1 MKITCFGDS
10 NVKRHQDIL
19 RYGILAK
26 NETTFVLTYTIDSLK
41 ENLFCITGE
50 EDYIIIHILTNDIKY
65 ICYNQPWKSVS
76 ERKNDL
82 KYLVYNFNIMIRKL
96 IAKYPTMKVII
107 SMILPRFDEKDLLL
121 LFSKGKKRN
130 FYGNEIIN
138 VELSKQLLE
147 VENVIMI
154 ENGDIEEMDFVEDKF
169 HLSKGGFEK
178 MCMKWKTEIG
188 REIYYQSYN

>member
-1 MKITCFGDS
+1 MFICTFVITALKIICFGDS
-10 NVKRHQDIL
+10 NVKRHRDL
-19 RYGILAK
+19 LENGILSK

-82 KYLVYNFNIMIRKL
+82 KYLAYNFNIMIRKL

-107 SMILPRFDEKDLLL
+107 SMILPRFDEKDLLEMG
-121 LFSKGKKRN
+121 SR
-130 FYGNEIIN
+130 GNEIIN
-138 VELSKQLLE
+138 DEISKLLLE
-147 VENVIMI
+147 VKNVILIKNSEM
-154 ENGDIEEMDFVEDKF
+154 EETDFVEDKI
-169 HLSKGGFEK
+169 HLSKSGFEK
-178 MCMKWKTEIG
+178 MCMKWRAAISE
-188 REIYYQSYN
+188 

>member
-1 MKITCFGDS
+1 MFICTFVITALKITCFGDS

-19 RYGILAK
+19 KYGILSK

-82 KYLVYNFNIMIRKL
+82 NYLAYNFTIMIRKL
-96 IAKYPTMKVII
+96 IAKYPTMKIII
-107 SMILPRFDEKDLLL
+107 SMILPRFDEKDLLEMG
-121 LFSKGKKRN
+121 SR
-130 FYGNEIIN
+130 GNEIIN
-138 VELSKQLLE
+138 DEISKLLCE
-147 VENVIMI
+147 VKDVILI
-154 ENGDIEEMDFVEDKF
+154 KNGEMEETDFVEDKI
-169 HLSKGGFEK
+169 HLSKDGFEK
-178 MCMKWKTEIG
+178 MCMKWRAAISE
-188 REIYYQSYN
+188 

>member
-19 RYGILAK
+19 KYGILSK

-41 ENLFCITGE
+41 ENLFCITGK

-82 KYLVYNFNIMIRKL
+82 NYLAYNFTIMIRKL
-96 IAKYPTMKVII
+96 ITKYPTMKIII
-107 SMILPRFDEKDLLL
+107 SMILPRFDEKDLLEM
-121 LFSKGKKRN
+121 GAR
-130 FYGNEIIN
+130 GNEIIN
-138 VELSKQLLE
+138 DEISKLLLE
-147 VENVIMI
+147 VKNVILI
-154 ENGDIEEMDFVEDKF
+154 KNGEMEETDFVEDKI
-169 HLSKGGFEK
+169 HLSKDGFEK
-178 MCMKWKTEIG
+178 MCMKWRAAISE
-188 REIYYQSYN
+188 

>member
-1 MKITCFGDS
+1 MFICTFVITALKITCFGDS

-19 RYGILAK
+19 KNGILSK

-41 ENLFCITGE
+41 ENLFSITGE
-50 EDYIIIHILTNDIKY
+50 EDYVIIHILTNDIKY

-82 KYLVYNFNIMIRKL
+82 KYLAYNFNIMIRKL

-107 SMILPRFDEKDLLL
+107 SMILPRFDEKDLLEMG
-121 LFSKGKKRN
+121 SR
-130 FYGNEIIN
+130 GNEIIN
-138 VELSKQLLE
+138 DEISKLLLE
-147 VENVIMI
+147 VKNVILIKNSEM
-154 ENGDIEEMDFVEDKF
+154 EETDFVEDKI

-178 MCMKWKTEIG
+178 MCMKWRAAISE
-188 REIYYQSYN
+188 